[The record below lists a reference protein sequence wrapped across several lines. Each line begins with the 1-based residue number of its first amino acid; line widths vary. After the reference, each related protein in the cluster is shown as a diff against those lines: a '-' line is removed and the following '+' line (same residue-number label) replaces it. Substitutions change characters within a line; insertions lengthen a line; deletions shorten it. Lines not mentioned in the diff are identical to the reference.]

1 MNKNSVI
8 KRFLKKLFAFYKE
21 DAELIFVIFGIKIKF
36 KYPAIN
42 RLEDI
47 CTIPNL
53 KELLKKGTKFPH
65 PIGIVINGN
74 AKIGH
79 NCTIWQ
85 NVTIGESCSP
95 NKEYGCPTIGDN
107 VQIFANSVVIGD
119 VQIGDN
125 VLVGAGSVVVKDI
138 PSDTIAAGNPARVV
152 KSRF

>member
-8 KRFLKKLFAFYKE
+8 KQFIQKLFAFYKE
-21 DAELIFVIFGIKIKF
+21 DAELIFVFFGIKIKF
-36 KYPAIN
+36 KYPSIN

-53 KELLKKGTKFPH
+53 KELKEKGTRFPH

-74 AKIGH
+74 AKIGN

-95 NKEYGCPTIGDN
+95 HKEYGCPTIGDN
-107 VQIFANSVVIGD
+107 VQVFANSVIIGK
-119 VQIGDN
+119 VNIGSN
-125 VLVGAGSVVVKDI
+125 SLIGAGSVVTKDI
-138 PSDTIAAGNPARVV
+138 PPNSIAVGNPAKVV
-152 KSRF
+152 KTK